1 MATTR
6 GKLGSSTLGK
16 EKRTAV
22 SSNSR
27 TASAA
32 AAAAATTTTKSR
44 ANTATTTSSTHHKAA
59 SSSTTD
65 KKQVPSYL
73 KPTTSTR
80 SESFKYV
87 IKKSGPED
95 TQQKATPTYIRRRS
109 FDKPQS
115 DSRLRSALVS
125 PGPRVRNL
133 TVRSTSFSPRST
145 ATSLEPPGE
154 RTPKTT
160 FRAGRPQASHAKTTK
175 KSTNPVA
182 KKEIHASVSTE
193 APKNVDT
200 TSDSLSHQSVED
212 DIGDFLVR
220 EVEEVVNVEGE
231 GAGEGASEVPKCEN
245 DQQTDV
251 ADTEVN
257 NGEDDEKLESCNI
270 PEVSEEMSTDL
281 DAQIEEAG
289 DKIPEEKAENPPEGE
304 VDNGSKDES
313 NESLQEEST
322 VASETRIH
330 EVKEDIKGED
340 EDTEDKDSG
349 VENKNIEDNSVD
361 EKEGKDGG
369 SEGLNSKEGE
379 DVLGGGVEET
389 KPVVAAST
397 ASSNRQVGQGKKEP
411 QAYNDVIEETA
422 SKLLEKR
429 KNKVRALVG
438 AFETVIDKEAASSK

>member
-1 MATTR
+1 MATTK
-6 GKLGSSTLGK
+6 GKVLGSSNLGK

-22 SSNSR
+22 PSNSR

-32 AAAAATTTTKSR
+32 AATTTKSR
-44 ANTATTTSSTHHKAA
+44 ATTTSSTHHKAS

-73 KPTTSTR
+73 KPTLSSRT
-80 SESFKYV
+80 ESFKYV

-95 TQQKATPTYIRRRS
+95 TQQKVTPTYIRRRS

-125 PGPRVRNL
+125 PGPRVRTP

-145 ATSLEPPGE
+145 ATSLEPCGE
-154 RTPKTT
+154 RTPKKTLIK
-160 FRAGRPQASHAKTTK
+160 AGRAQASHAKTTK

-182 KKEIHASVSTE
+182 KKEINAASVSTE
-193 APKNVDT
+193 APKINVDT
-200 TSDSLSHQSVED
+200 TDSLSHQSVED
-212 DIGDFLVR
+212 DGDFLVR
-220 EVEEVVNVEGE
+220 EVEEVVKVEGE
-231 GAGEGASEVPKCEN
+231 GAGEVLKYEN

-251 ADTEVN
+251 ADSEVN
-257 NGEDDEKLESCNI
+257 NGEDDEKHESCNI
-270 PEVSEEMSTDL
+270 PEVSEEMSTNL
-281 DAQIEEAG
+281 DAQNIEEDG

-313 NESLQEEST
+313 NESHQEEST
-322 VASETRIH
+322 VASEARV

-340 EDTEDKDSG
+340 QDAEDRDSG
-349 VENKNIEDNSVD
+349 DENKNIEDNSVD
-361 EKEGKDGG
+361 EKEGMDGE

-379 DVLGGGVEET
+379 DVLEGGVEET

-397 ASSNRQVGQGKKEP
+397 ASSNRQFGQVKKES

-422 SKLLEKR
+422 SKLLEER

-438 AFETVIDKEAASSK
+438 AFETVIDKEASSK

>member
-1 MATTR
+1 MATTK
-6 GKLGSSTLGK
+6 GKVSSSTLGK

-22 SSNSR
+22 PSNSR

-32 AAAAATTTTKSR
+32 AAATTTKSR
-44 ANTATTTSSTHHKAA
+44 ANTATTTSSTHHKAS

-65 KKQVPSYL
+65 KKHGPSYL
-73 KPTTSTR
+73 KPTISSRT
-80 SESFKYV
+80 ESFKYV

-125 PGPRVRNL
+125 PGPRVRTL

-145 ATSLEPPGE
+145 ATSLEPSGE
-154 RTPKTT
+154 RTPKKTLIK
-160 FRAGRPQASHAKTTK
+160 AGRPQASHAKTMK

-182 KKEIHASVSTE
+182 KKEISAASVSTE
-193 APKNVDT
+193 APKINVDT
-200 TSDSLSHQSVED
+200 TDSLSHQSVED
-212 DIGDFLVR
+212 GGDFLVC
-220 EVEEVVNVEGE
+220 EVEEVAKVEGE
-231 GAGEGASEVPKCEN
+231 GAGEVLKYEN

-251 ADTEVN
+251 ADSEVN
-257 NGEDDEKLESCNI
+257 NGEDDEKHESCNI
-270 PEVSEEMSTDL
+270 PEVSEEMSTNL
-281 DAQIEEAG
+281 DAQIEEDG
-289 DKIPEEKAENPPEGE
+289 DKIPEEEAENPPEGE
-304 VDNGSKDES
+304 VDNGSKDER
-313 NESLQEEST
+313 NESHQEEST
-322 VASETRIH
+322 VASEARV

-340 EDTEDKDSG
+340 QDAEDRDSG
-349 VENKNIEDNSVD
+349 DENKNIEDNSVD
-361 EKEGKDGG
+361 EKEGMDGE

-379 DVLGGGVEET
+379 DVLEGGAEET

-397 ASSNRQVGQGKKEP
+397 ASSNRQVGRGKKES

-422 SKLLEKR
+422 SKLLEER

-438 AFETVIDKEAASSK
+438 AFETVIDKEASSK